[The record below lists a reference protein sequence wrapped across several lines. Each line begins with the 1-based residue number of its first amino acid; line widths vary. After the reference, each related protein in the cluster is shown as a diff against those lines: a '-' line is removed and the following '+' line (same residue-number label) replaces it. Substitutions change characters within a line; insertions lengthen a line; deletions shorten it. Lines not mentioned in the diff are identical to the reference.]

1 MQRNDVQSKNE
12 KSGTTSRGNGGPRQQ
27 KKKYTG
33 KALHTHIRQ
42 LMAELNDTER
52 NEFND
57 IAEEQ
62 GFY

>member
-1 MQRNDVQSKNE
+1 MQSKNE
-12 KSGTTSRGNGGPRQQ
+12 KSGTASKGNGGPRQQ

-33 KALHTHIRQ
+33 KALYTHIRQ
-42 LMAELNDTER
+42 LMTELNNTKW

-62 GFY
+62 DFY